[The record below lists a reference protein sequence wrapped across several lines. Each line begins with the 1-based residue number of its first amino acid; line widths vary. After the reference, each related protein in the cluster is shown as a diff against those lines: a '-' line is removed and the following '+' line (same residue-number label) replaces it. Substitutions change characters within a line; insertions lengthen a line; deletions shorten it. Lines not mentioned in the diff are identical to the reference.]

1 MRRSNNAVLT
11 HSTPEDACPACVEM
25 QKDLVLQEMGASPL
39 YRIQTGS
46 HKNREKDS
54 VKGLKKSFIK

>member
-1 MRRSNNAVLT
+1 MLT